1 MGFRRSHGW
10 HVLGKKMSVGAPGK
24 IIKNSPSVACSRCK
38 ATNYSDKTERSV
50 SKVYQSSFP
59 RLMITTITKLFFAQ
73 SIVATWYVDSRNSFQ
88 RWLEIFF
95 VFLDRMVRL
104 VSPEAATSLISPRR
118 LMALLRRTRIQ
129 ERVLRFYWSRH
140 KLVDHNPEF

>member
-50 SKVYQSSFP
+50 SKVYQSSFR
-59 RLMITTITKLFFAQ
+59 RLRITTITKLFFTQ

-88 RWLEIFF
+88 RWLEISF
-95 VFLDRMVRL
+95 VFLNRMVRL
-104 VSPEAATSLISPRR
+104 VSPEAATSFISLRR
-118 LMALLRRTRIQ
+118 LTTLLRRTRIQ